1 MNSLPTELTNWLDE
15 SLALSAEK
23 NSPHPLVTLS
33 YAQSLDG
40 SIAAQRGKALTL
52 SGKASFRMTH
62 YLRSVHDAILVGV
75 ETVLAD
81 DPQLTVRE
89 VEGNNPQPVI
99 LDSTLRTPAGARLFA
114 QTPMPWIFT
123 ASSDEDIRLA
133 LEAQGAEVFQVGKDD
148 AGLLKLH
155 EVLSELKSKGFRSLM
170 VEGGARVIQAFL
182 SQGLADQLV
191 LTISPNFVGGYKAVG
206 ELLEGD
212 FPQVKE
218 PQIVLLE
225 KDIIVWGALS

>member
-1 MNSLPTELTNWLDE
+1 M
-15 SLALSAEK
+15 
-23 NSPHPLVTLS
+23 TLS

-89 VEGNNPQPVI
+89 VEGNNPQPVV
-99 LDSTLRTPAGARLFA
+99 LDSTLRIPAGARLFA
-114 QTPMPWIFT
+114 QAPMPLIFT
-123 ASSDEDIRLA
+123 ASSDKDRRLA

-155 EVLSELKSKGFRSLM
+155 EVLSELKSKGVRSLM

-182 SQGLADQLV
+182 SQGLADQLI

-206 ELLEGD
+206 KLIEGD
-212 FPQVKE
+212 FPQVEK
-218 PQIVLLE
+218 PQIALLE
-225 KDIIVWGALS
+225 KDIILWGALS